1 MSILGQAAQPSSV
14 PGILRDDSIMN
25 DVSLSLRLAARD
37 WRAGEL
43 RLLIAAL
50 VIAVAAIAS
59 VGLFVDRMR
68 TALSL
73 QARQLLGADLV
84 LAAGREPGAALLRE
98 AASESLAAVR
108 TVSFPSMALAGER
121 SVLVSL
127 KAVEQG
133 YPLRGAVRVTSQ
145 PGAPDAPADSIP
157 ARGEAWVDAS
167 LLSPLEISVGGR
179 IELGDRSFRV
189 TRLVTL
195 EPDRGASF
203 INFAP
208 RVLIALDDLAA
219 TGLVQPASRV
229 SWRLLVAGSAQAV
242 GRFEQRIR
250 EFDGQNLRIETVDNG
265 RPELSATLKRAERFL
280 SLVALLT
287 VLIAAVAIAL
297 GARRFAERHLDG
309 CAVMKAAGLGQ
320 RRLVRLLLLELLWV
334 GVVGGLV
341 GAALGAVF
349 QQFLADAVAPMLGV
363 RLPAPGWVPFAQ
375 ALITGLILL
384 LGFGGWPVLR
394 LAGVPPLRVLRREYL
409 PGRANLWGA
418 LVVAVLA
425 FSTLLAWLAG
435 DRQLALI
442 AAGGF
447 AAATLMFIVVSALA
461 VWVVTLIRRAGPVA
475 RRPLLRLSIASWSRR
490 RSLAIAQTAALS
502 AGIMA
507 LLLLTITRTDLVD
520 AWRRA
525 SPPDAPNRFV
535 INIQPDQREAVE
547 QALVTGRIAA
557 DLQPMVRGRLIEVNG
572 KDATQHVPAGER
584 AQRLVER
591 EFNLSYGAQPPAH
604 NTVVAGR
611 WFDASAMEV
620 SAELGILKTLGL
632 KMGDSVV
639 FDVAGE
645 RVEVRITSVRKLAW
659 DSMRANFFMILSP
672 AALDDRPTT
681 FLTAFH
687 LPAASPA
694 LDQQL
699 VRRFPNLTVFDTGH
713 LVRQVQLMLDQVVA
727 AVQFLFVLTLA
738 AGLTVLW
745 GALLSSRDERIR
757 EAALMRSLG
766 ASSRFL
772 SRAQHTELAFGGAL
786 AGLLGALGAIA
797 VGWVLAE
804 VIFGFEYQPRW
815 QVIPAAM
822 AATALLTVLAGWFG
836 LRDVLRAP
844 VRTSLSS

>member
-1 MSILGQAAQPSSV
+1 
-14 PGILRDDSIMN
+14 
-25 DVSLSLRLAARD
+25 
-37 WRAGEL
+37 
-43 RLLIAAL
+43 
-50 VIAVAAIAS
+50 
-59 VGLFVDRMR
+59 VGD
-68 TALSL
+68 
-73 QARQLLGADLV
+73 
-84 LAAGREPGAALLRE
+84 
-98 AASESLAAVR
+98 
-108 TVSFPSMALAGER
+108 
-121 SVLVSL
+121 
-127 KAVEQG
+127 
-133 YPLRGAVRVTSQ
+133 
-145 PGAPDAPADSIP
+145 
-157 ARGEAWVDAS
+157 
-167 LLSPLEISVGGR
+167 R

-203 INFAP
+203 VNFAP

-229 SWRLLVAGSAQAV
+229 SWRLLVAGSTQAV
-242 GRFEQRIR
+242 GRFEQRVR
-250 EFDGQNLRIETVDNG
+250 EFASQNLRIETVDNG
-265 RPELSATLKRAERFL
+265 RPELGATLNRAERFL

-394 LAGVPPLRVLRREYL
+394 LAGVPPLRVLRREYA
-409 PGRANLWGA
+409 PSRANLWGA
-418 LVVAVLA
+418 VVVAVLA

-442 AAGGF
+442 AASGF
-447 AAATLMFIVVSALA
+447 AAATLMFIAVSALA

-490 RSLAIAQTAALS
+490 RALAIAQTAALS

-507 LLLLTITRTDLVD
+507 LLLLTITRTDLID

-547 QALVTGRIAA
+547 QALAAGRIAA

-572 KDATQHVPAGER
+572 KDATQHVPVGER

-632 KMGDSVV
+632 KMGDTVV

-687 LPAASPA
+687 LPVASPA

-772 SRAQHTELAFGGAL
+772 SRAQHAELAFGGAL
-786 AGLLGALGAIA
+786 AGLLGAVGAIA
-797 VGWVLAE
+797 VGWTLAE
-804 VIFGFEYQPRW
+804 VIFEFDYQPRW
-815 QVIPAAM
+815 QVIPMAM
-822 AATALLTVLAGWFG
+822 VATAFLTVLAGWLG
-836 LRDVLRAP
+836 LRGVLRAP

>member
-1 MSILGQAAQPSSV
+1 
-14 PGILRDDSIMN
+14 MN
-25 DVSLSLRLAARD
+25 DLSLSLRLAARD

-84 LAAGREPGAALLRE
+84 LAAGREPDAVLLRE
-98 AASESLAAVR
+98 AASASLAVVR

-121 SVLVSL
+121 SILVSL

-133 YPLRGAVRVTSQ
+133 YPLRGAIRVATQ
-145 PGAPDAPADSIP
+145 PGAPDAPAESIP

-167 LLSPLEISVGGR
+167 LLSPLEINVGDR

-203 INFAP
+203 VNFAP

-229 SWRLLVAGSAQAV
+229 SWRLLVAGSAEAV
-242 GRFEQRIR
+242 GRFEQRVR
-250 EFDGQNLRIETVDNG
+250 EFASQNLRIETVDNG
-265 RPELSATLKRAERFL
+265 RPELGATLNRAERFL

-334 GVVGGLV
+334 GIVGGLV

-363 RLPAPGWVPFAQ
+363 RLPAPGWMPFAQ

-394 LAGVPPLRVLRREYL
+394 LAGVPPLRVLRREYA
-409 PGRANLWGA
+409 PARANLWGA
-418 LVVAVLA
+418 VVVAVLA

-447 AAATLMFIVVSALA
+447 ALATLMFIAVSALA
-461 VWVVTLIRRAGPVA
+461 VWVVTLIRRVGPVA

-490 RSLAIAQTAALS
+490 RALAIAQTAALS

-507 LLLLTITRTDLVD
+507 LLLLTITRTDLID

-525 SPPDAPNRFV
+525 SPPDAPNRFI

-547 QALVTGRIAA
+547 QALAAGRIAA

-591 EFNLSYGAQPPAH
+591 EFNLSYGSQPPAH

-632 KMGDSVV
+632 KMGDTVV

-659 DSMRANFFMILSP
+659 DSMRAN
-672 AALDDRPTT
+672 
-681 FLTAFH
+681 
-687 LPAASPA
+687 
-694 LDQQL
+694 
-699 VRRFPNLTVFDTGH
+699 
-713 LVRQVQLMLDQVVA
+713 
-727 AVQFLFVLTLA
+727 
-738 AGLTVLW
+738 
-745 GALLSSRDERIR
+745 
-757 EAALMRSLG
+757 
-766 ASSRFL
+766 
-772 SRAQHTELAFGGAL
+772 
-786 AGLLGALGAIA
+786 
-797 VGWVLAE
+797 
-804 VIFGFEYQPRW
+804 
-815 QVIPAAM
+815 
-822 AATALLTVLAGWFG
+822 
-836 LRDVLRAP
+836 
-844 VRTSLSS
+844 

>member
-1 MSILGQAAQPSSV
+1 
-14 PGILRDDSIMN
+14 MN
-25 DVSLSLRLAARD
+25 DLSLSLRLAARD

-84 LAAGREPGAALLRE
+84 LAAGREPDAVLLRE
-98 AASESLAAVR
+98 AASASLAVVR

-121 SVLVSL
+121 SILVSL

-133 YPLRGAVRVTSQ
+133 YPLRGAIRVATQ
-145 PGAPDAPADSIP
+145 PGAPDAPAESIP

-167 LLSPLEISVGGR
+167 LLSPLEINVGDR

-203 INFAP
+203 VNFAP

-229 SWRLLVAGSAQAV
+229 SWRLLVAGSAEAV
-242 GRFEQRIR
+242 GRFEQRVR
-250 EFDGQNLRIETVDNG
+250 EFASQNLRIETVDNG
-265 RPELSATLKRAERFL
+265 RPELGATLNRAERFL

-334 GVVGGLV
+334 GIVGGLV

-363 RLPAPGWVPFAQ
+363 RLPAPGWMPFAQ

-394 LAGVPPLRVLRREYL
+394 LAGVPPLRVLRREYA
-409 PGRANLWGA
+409 PARANLWGA
-418 LVVAVLA
+418 VVVAVLA

-447 AAATLMFIVVSALA
+447 ALATLMFIAVSALA
-461 VWVVTLIRRAGPVA
+461 VWVVTLIRRVGPVA

-490 RSLAIAQTAALS
+490 RALAIAQTAALS

-507 LLLLTITRTDLVD
+507 LLLLTITRTDLID

-525 SPPDAPNRFV
+525 SPPDAPNRFI

-547 QALVTGRIAA
+547 QALAAGRIAA

-632 KMGDSVV
+632 KMGDTVV

-694 LDQQL
+694 LDRQL

-772 SRAQHTELAFGGAL
+772 SRAQHAELAFGGAL
-786 AGLLGALGAIA
+786 AGLLGAVGAIA
-797 VGWVLAE
+797 VGWTLAE
-804 VIFGFEYQPRW
+804 VIFEFDYQPRW
-815 QVIPAAM
+815 QVIPMAM
-822 AATALLTVLAGWFG
+822 AATAFLTVLAGWLG
-836 LRDVLRAP
+836 LRGVLRAP
-844 VRTSLSS
+844 VRTSLSL

>member
-1 MSILGQAAQPSSV
+1 
-14 PGILRDDSIMN
+14 MN
-25 DVSLSLRLAARD
+25 DLSLSLRLAARD

-84 LAAGREPGAALLRE
+84 LAAGREPDAALLRE
-98 AASESLAAVR
+98 AASASLAVVR

-121 SVLVSL
+121 SILVSL

-133 YPLRGAVRVTSQ
+133 YPLRGAIRVTNQ

-167 LLSPLEISVGGR
+167 LLSPLEISVGDR

-203 INFAP
+203 VNFAP

-229 SWRLLVAGSAQAV
+229 SWRLLVAGSTQAV
-242 GRFEQRIR
+242 GRFEQRVR
-250 EFDGQNLRIETVDNG
+250 EFASQNLRIETVDNG
-265 RPELSATLKRAERFL
+265 RPELGATLNRAERFL

-394 LAGVPPLRVLRREYL
+394 LAGVPPLRVLRREYA
-409 PGRANLWGA
+409 PSRANLWGA
-418 LVVAVLA
+418 VVVAVLA

-442 AAGGF
+442 AASGF
-447 AAATLMFIVVSALA
+447 AAATLMFIAVSALA

-490 RSLAIAQTAALS
+490 RALAIAQTAALS

-507 LLLLTITRTDLVD
+507 LLLLTITRTDLID

-547 QALVTGRIAA
+547 QALAAGRIAA

-572 KDATQHVPAGER
+572 KDATQHVPVGER

-632 KMGDSVV
+632 KMGDTVV

-772 SRAQHTELAFGGAL
+772 SRAQHAELAFGGAL
-786 AGLLGALGAIA
+786 AGLLGAVGAIA
-797 VGWVLAE
+797 VGWTLAE
-804 VIFGFEYQPRW
+804 VIFEFDYQPRW
-815 QVIPAAM
+815 QVIPMAM
-822 AATALLTVLAGWFG
+822 VATAFLTVLAGWLG
-836 LRDVLRAP
+836 LRGVLRAP

>member
-1 MSILGQAAQPSSV
+1 
-14 PGILRDDSIMN
+14 MN
-25 DVSLSLRLAARD
+25 DLSLSLRLAARD

-84 LAAGREPGAALLRE
+84 LAAGREPDAALLRE
-98 AASESLAAVR
+98 ASSASLAVVR

-121 SVLVSL
+121 SILVSL

-133 YPLRGAVRVTSQ
+133 YPLRGAIRVATQ
-145 PGAPDAPADSIP
+145 PGAPDAPAESIP
-157 ARGEAWVDAS
+157 ALGEAWVDAS
-167 LLSPLEISVGGR
+167 LLSPLEINVGDR

-203 INFAP
+203 VNFAP

-229 SWRLLVAGSAQAV
+229 SWRLLVAGSAEAV
-242 GRFEQRIR
+242 GRFEQRVR
-250 EFDGQNLRIETVDNG
+250 EFASQNLRIETVDNG
-265 RPELSATLKRAERFL
+265 RPELGATLNRAERFL

-334 GVVGGLV
+334 GIVGGLV

-363 RLPAPGWVPFAQ
+363 RLPAPGWMPFAQ

-394 LAGVPPLRVLRREYL
+394 LAGVPPLRVLRREYA
-409 PGRANLWGA
+409 PARANLWGA
-418 LVVAVLA
+418 VVVAVLA

-447 AAATLMFIVVSALA
+447 AAATLMFIAVSALA
-461 VWVVTLIRRAGPVA
+461 VWVVTLIRRVGPVA

-490 RSLAIAQTAALS
+490 RALAIAQTAALS

-507 LLLLTITRTDLVD
+507 LLLLTITRTDLID

-525 SPPDAPNRFV
+525 SPPDAPNRFI

-547 QALVTGRIAA
+547 QALAAGRIAA

-591 EFNLSYGAQPPAH
+591 EFNLSYGSQPPAH

-632 KMGDSVV
+632 KMGDTVV

-694 LDQQL
+694 LDRQL

-772 SRAQHTELAFGGAL
+772 SRAQHAELAFGGAL
-786 AGLLGALGAIA
+786 AGLLGAVGAIA
-797 VGWVLAE
+797 VGWTLAE
-804 VIFGFEYQPRW
+804 VIFEFDYQPRW
-815 QVIPAAM
+815 QVIPMAM
-822 AATALLTVLAGWFG
+822 AATAFLTVLAGWLG
-836 LRDVLRAP
+836 LRGVLRAP
-844 VRTSLSS
+844 VRTSLSL